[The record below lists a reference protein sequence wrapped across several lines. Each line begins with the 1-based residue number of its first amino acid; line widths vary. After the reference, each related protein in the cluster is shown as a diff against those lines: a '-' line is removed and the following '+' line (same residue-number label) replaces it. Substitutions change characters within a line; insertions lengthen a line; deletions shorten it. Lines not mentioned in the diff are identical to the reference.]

1 MKWFTQL
8 KLLAANQRSDLPGVD
23 METYRHT
30 NSIANRCYATLGSPT
45 HIGDSLARDGMN
57 SSRQT
62 LIMNCRFSALRHC
75 LQRSRLA
82 QNSAQI
88 RDAKPGCFYVTM
100 RSYMHSVGQCTPE
113 VPPCSVQHPQ
123 YFFCSLADS
132 PCHLQHLTLKISKNR

>member
-23 METYRHT
+23 METYPHT

-62 LIMNCRFSALRHC
+62 LIMNCRFQLCGIVYSEVDLRKILLKFEMQSPDAFMSRCGATCTASA
-75 LQRSRLA
+75 
-82 QNSAQI
+82 SAHRKSHPAACSTHNTFSAALQI
-88 RDAKPGCFYVTM
+88 RRVT
-100 RSYMHSVGQCTPE
+100 SNI
-113 VPPCSVQHPQ
+113 
-123 YFFCSLADS
+123 SL
-132 PCHLQHLTLKISKNR
+132 